1 MYIID
6 LLKTESDMSTT
17 NVKLSRLH
25 FAAKPSFVSR
35 YADYLILCAVASVG
49 LIGSL
54 YIFANR
60 SLDVSIGEA
69 TIVSALPHTSHAALA
84 PIQST
89 DRFDSL
95 VQIDGDYIVGSLL
108 EIKLIPDATEERYYL
123 DMGNQQRAIFNTQK
137 TIYKYDQPGTYT
149 LELKVLRDK
158 LLNTVATTEVTIKD
172 KI

>member
-1 MYIID
+1 
-6 LLKTESDMSTT
+6 MSTT
-17 NVKLSRLH
+17 NVKLTRLH

-69 TIVSALPHTSHAALA
+69 TIVSALPHASPAVLV
-84 PIQST
+84 PIKAT

-95 VQIDGDYIVGSLL
+95 VQIDGDYVVGALL
-108 EIKLIPDATEERYYL
+108 DIKLIPDAAEERYYL
-123 DMGNQQRAIFNTQK
+123 DMGNQQRAIFNTQQ
-137 TIYKYDQPGTYT
+137 TFYKYGQPGTYT

-158 LLNTVATTEVTIKD
+158 LLTTVAATEITIKD

>member
-1 MYIID
+1 
-6 LLKTESDMSTT
+6 MSTT

-25 FAAKPSFVSR
+25 FATKPSFVSR

-60 SLDVSIGEA
+60 SLDVTIGEA
-69 TIVSALPHTSHAALA
+69 TVITALPQSTSAALV
-84 PIQST
+84 PTYST

-95 VQIDGDYIVGSLL
+95 VKIDGDYVVGAVLD
-108 EIKLIPDATEERYYL
+108 IRLIPDASEVRYYL
-123 DMGNQQRAIFNTQK
+123 DMGNQHRAIFNTQQ

-158 LLNTVATTEVTIKD
+158 LLTTVATTEITIKG